1 MTKEKVGNKSY
12 LALGNMAFRDGR
24 YDEAIHYYKKCAAK
38 YPELENI
45 ALKNKELAYS
55 RVKKSAAKIIP
66 AYKDRSSG
74 IAAEDIDLINS
85 SGLFD
90 PAWYLKKYPAVTSLG
105 EDPLVHYLKIGW
117 QLGYNPSMKFNTK
130 AYLDKNSDIA
140 KVGINPLIHYVKW
153 GKKKDD

>member
-66 AYKDRSSG
+66 AYKP
-74 IAAEDIDLINS
+74 AFPVFYNEDGGSTPI
-85 SGLFD
+85 
-90 PAWYLKKYPAVTSLG
+90 YL
-105 EDPLVHYLKIGW
+105 
-117 QLGYNPSMKFNTK
+117 
-130 AYLDKNSDIA
+130 
-140 KVGINPLIHYVKW
+140 
-153 GKKKDD
+153 